1 MLSKHQLMISD
12 FYNIPFGNVKKIN
25 FIETEKYVLHYENLQ
40 LYLKLRLKLTKKYY
54 VLAFNLSQWLKINIK
69 INKQKGIDAEKMVTR
84 MKKHCTRS

>member
-40 LYLKLRLKLTKKYY
+40 LYLKLRLKLTKKHY
-54 VLAFNLSQWLKINIK
+54 VLAFS
-69 INKQKGIDAEKMVTR
+69 
-84 MKKHCTRS
+84 